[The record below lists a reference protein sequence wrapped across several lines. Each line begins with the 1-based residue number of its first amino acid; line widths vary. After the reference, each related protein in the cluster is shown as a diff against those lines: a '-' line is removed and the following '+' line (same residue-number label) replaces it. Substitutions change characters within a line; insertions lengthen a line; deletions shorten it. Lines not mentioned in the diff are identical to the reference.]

1 MKSARRSFT
10 SVEWGGSRNK
20 NEEKMKKKTRRLLLA
35 LLHLH

>member
-1 MKSARRSFT
+1 MKSDRRSFT

-20 NEEKMKKKTRRLLLA
+20 NEEKKEEKTRRLLLA